1 MSKVKSV
8 SGFGSAASLDVGTS
22 AGNIVQLDGSS
33 KIPALDGS
41 QLLNAPGGGSTTA
54 ALLSIVNVSSTPYNV
69 SSSSANGTVFYLDVY
84 STGQILVYLP
94 AASSVSS
101 GTYFT
106 FSRNDGGAYGYV
118 LANGYSSNT
127 DKLQGTQDLYQLRAD
142 DSITL
147 VSDGSANWFYVG
159 VGTQ

>member
-8 SGFGSAASLDVGTS
+8 SGFGSAAALDVGTS

-33 KIPALDGS
+33 RIPALDGS
-41 QLLNAPGGGSTTA
+41 QLLNAPGGATTA
-54 ALLSIVNVSSTPYNV
+54 ALLSIVNVTSSPYNV

-84 STGQILVYLP
+84 TTGQIQAYLP

-118 LANGYSSNT
+118 IANGYPSNT